1 MRSKVLGRLL
11 VSAVLLA
18 LPLAAS
24 AAGPAGLSA
33 RVEGTKSAIGRGERV
48 VVTVTLANESA
59 ADVYLLRWQTPFAGV
74 KGNLFDVRRDGEP
87 VQYVGALVKFNHP
100 RPGDYLLLRAGE
112 SRSVRVDLGRYYDI
126 SRTGEY
132 SVQYRVALQD
142 ALRDATPTAVAELAE
157 LESSPTFLAVERDD
171 QAPRLIETAR
181 ATGAASTTQFVGCT
195 TSRQSA
201 LNTARSN
208 ATSISGD
215 AKGYLASHTSTTAGT
230 RYTTWFGARDSNRY
244 STVTSHFNS
253 INSAM
258 ANANV
263 VFDCTC
269 TDSYY
274 AYVYS
279 NQPYRIHLCNAFWSA
294 PSLGTDSKAGT
305 LVHEMSHFNVVAA
318 TDDWAYGQSACKNLA
333 TKKPSRAVDNADS
346 HEYFSENTPAL
357 N

>member
-1 MRSKVLGRLL
+1 MRSKVLGLL
-11 VSAVLLA
+11 VTAILLGFPLVA
-18 LPLAAS
+18 L
-24 AAGPAGLSA
+24 AAGPGGLSA
-33 RVEGTKSAIGRGERV
+33 RVDGDKSAIGRGERAI
-48 VVTVTLANESA
+48 VTVTLANESA
-59 ADVYLLRWQTPFAGV
+59 ADAYLLRWQTPFAGV
-74 KGNLFDVRRDGEP
+74 KANLFDVRRDGEP
-87 VQYVGALVKFNHP
+87 VEYIGALVKFNRP
-100 RPGDYLLLRAGE
+100 RPGDYVLLRAGE

-132 SVQYRVALQD
+132 SVQFRVALQD
-142 ALRDATPTAVAELAE
+142 ALRDAAPAAIAELAE
-157 LESSPTFLAVERDD
+157 LESAPTFLAVERDD
-171 QAPRLIETAR
+171 RAPRLTETGR
-181 ATGAASTTQFVGCT
+181 ATGAATTQFVGCT
-195 TSRQSA
+195 SSRQSS

-208 ATSISGD
+208 ATSISGN
-215 AKGYLASHTSTTAGT
+215 AKSYLASHTSSSAGA
-230 RYTTWFGARDSNRY
+230 RYTTWFGARDSGRY
-244 STVTSHFNS
+244 STVTNHFNS

-279 NQPYRIHLCNAFWSA
+279 NQPYRIYLCNAFWSA